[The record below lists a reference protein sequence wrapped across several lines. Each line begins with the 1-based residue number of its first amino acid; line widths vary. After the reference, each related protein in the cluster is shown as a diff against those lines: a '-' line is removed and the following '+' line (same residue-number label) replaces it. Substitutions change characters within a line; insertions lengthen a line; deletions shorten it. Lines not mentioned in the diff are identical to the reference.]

1 MQFKIII
8 WKTVFTDI
16 WPGWINSDLLLHASF
31 TKFTGLA
38 NGRAK
43 KFTNVI
49 FYKLVLTPPSKC
61 KLFGKKIVS
70 QNFFWCSQN
79 LTNHIL
85 VFKKYILKPL
95 FTVYPLFHSVSF
107 GVDPPPFWKNFTF
120 WIILDPFPS
129 FFLNIF
135 FVNFV
140 IFVREVIKKKPCRC
154 KKKKKNITKS

>member
-8 WKTVFTDI
+8 WKTVFTEI

-49 FYKLVLTPPSKC
+49 FYKLVLTPPPSKR
-61 KLFGKKIVS
+61 KLFEKKIVS

-79 LTNHIL
+79 LTKHIL

-95 FTVYPLFHSVSF
+95 FTVYPLFHNVNF
-107 GVDPPPFWKNFTF
+107 GVDPPPFWKKFTF
-120 WIILDPFPS
+120 WILNFFRPFCK
-129 FFLNIF
+129 FFFKYF
-135 FVNFV
+135 FCEYCDFCP
-140 IFVREVIKKKPCRC
+140 RGH
-154 KKKKKNITKS
+154 